1 GSAQRS
7 YHLCLKLSEKNSER
21 RDAPHMS
28 VNAGAANTAGTMK
41 SAIAATGIT
50 LRHPQITL
58 TKQSI
63 NLLKCL
69 AAQKSVLK
77 TRNAPFPPPSTS
89 SQATTSRSSIS
100 ARYALQ
106 PT

>member
-1 GSAQRS
+1 MAQSNCFAPFNYPILTINARQKS
-7 YHLCLKLSEKNSER
+7 LAFLNLATFNFMCPYEGFSKELSLMPKTFRKEFRN
-21 RDAPHMS
+21 APHMS

-63 NLLKCL
+63 NLLKC
-69 AAQKSVLK
+69 
-77 TRNAPFPPPSTS
+77 
-89 SQATTSRSSIS
+89 
-100 ARYALQ
+100 
-106 PT
+106 